1 MDKKIEK
8 KFWNSKRI
16 VWISGGTLVVAL
28 LVYQLIFA
36 DKRSSLNVDKEKLTI
51 SEVTQGIFDQFIV
64 VSGVVNPIKTY
75 RIDAIEGG
83 YVKEKVIEGGTT
95 VKAGDV
101 ILKLENNRL
110 QMEFVQQETE
120 INRLIN
126 ELQNTRLK
134 LKTDKFGLQRT
145 MNDVD
150 FQLSQA
156 KDYNDRNEKLFRDK
170 VISEQEYLKTKRDY
184 EKLKAQQSIEVQ
196 SQTYQ
201 NDNSKLQVVQLEGTL
216 QHSQKNLELMKEN
229 LSNLVVKAPVS
240 GLLSSIETEVG
251 SSITAGQNI
260 GQIDDLDGFKMRA
273 GVDEH
278 YINRIFVGL
287 KASMEFNNQNYDLL
301 ISKVYPEVKAGT
313 GRFEVDMTFTGKTPD
328 GIRRGQSASIRM
340 ELGKSAKAIMI
351 PVGGFFSETG
361 GNWIY
366 VLDATGKRAVKR
378 NITLGQRNP
387 EFFEVID
394 GLKPG
399 EKVIT
404 SSYENYGKNEV
415 LQF

>member
-8 KFWNSKRI
+8 KFWTVKRI
-16 VWISGGTLVVAL
+16 IWIAGSTLVGGL
-28 LVYQLIFA
+28 LVYQLAFA
-36 DKRSSLNVDKEKLTI
+36 DKRSKLNVDKEKLTV
-51 SEVTQGIFDQFIV
+51 SEVTQGVFDEFIV
-64 VSGVVNPIKTY
+64 VSGVVQPIKTY

-83 YVKEKVIEGGTT
+83 YVKEKVIDGGNT
-95 VKAGDV
+95 VKQGDV

-134 LKTDKFGLQRT
+134 LKTDKFGLRRT
-145 MNDVD
+145 LNDVD
-150 FQLSQA
+150 FQVSQA
-156 KDYNDRNEKLFRDK
+156 KDNNDRNERLFKDK
-170 VISEQEYLKTKRDY
+170 IISEQEYLKTKREY
-184 EKLKAQQSIEVQ
+184 EKLTNQKGIEIE
-196 SQTYQ
+196 SQDYQ
-201 NDNSKLQVVQLEGTL
+201 NENSKLQVQQLEGTL
-216 QHSQKNLELMKEN
+216 QHSQKNLQLMREN

-251 SSITAGQNI
+251 SSIVAGQNI
-260 GQIDDLDGFKMRA
+260 GQIDDLNGFKMRA

-278 YINRIFVGL
+278 YISRIFVGL
-287 KASMEFNNQNYDLL
+287 KGTMEFNNQNYDLV
-301 ISKVYPEVKAGT
+301 ISKVYPEVKS
-313 GRFEVDMTFTGKTPD
+313 GRFEVDMTFSAKTPD

-340 ELGKSAKAIMI
+340 ELGKSSKAILI

-361 GNWIY
+361 GNWVY
-366 VLDATGKRAVKR
+366 VMDATGKKASKR
-378 NITLGQRNP
+378 NITLGRRNP
-387 EFFEVID
+387 EFFEVLD

-404 SSYENYGKNEV
+404 SSYENFGKNEV
-415 LQF
+415 LEF

>member
-8 KFWNSKRI
+8 KFWNTKRI
-16 VWISGGTLVVAL
+16 VWITGSTLVLSL

-36 DKRSSLNVDKEKLTI
+36 DKRSSLNVDKEKITI
-51 SEVTQGIFDQFIV
+51 SDVTQGIFDEFIV

-83 YVKEKVIEGGTT
+83 YVKEKVIEGGNT

-101 ILKLENNRL
+101 ILKLDNNRL

-126 ELQNTRLK
+126 DLQNTRLK

-150 FQLSQA
+150 YQLSQA
-156 KDYNDRNEKLFRDK
+156 KDYNDRNEKLFKDK

-184 EKLKAQQSIEVQ
+184 EKLKNQQGIEVQ

-216 QHSQKNLELMKEN
+216 QHSQKNLQLMKEN
-229 LSNLVVKAPVS
+229 LNNLVVKAPVG
-240 GLLSSIETEVG
+240 GLLSSIEAEVG
-251 SSITAGQNI
+251 SSIVAGQNI
-260 GQIDDLDGFKMRA
+260 GQIDDLNGFKMRA

-278 YINRIFVGL
+278 YISRIFVGL
-287 KASMEFNNQNYDLL
+287 KATMEFNNQNYELV
-301 ISKVYPEVKAGT
+301 ISKVYPEVKAG
-313 GRFEVDMTFTGKTPD
+313 RFEVDMTFAAKTPD

-340 ELGKSAKAIMI
+340 ELGKSAKAILI

-361 GNWIY
+361 GNWVY
-366 VLDATGKRAVKR
+366 VMDATGKKAVKR
-378 NITLGQRNP
+378 NITLGRRNP
-387 EFFEVID
+387 EYFEVLD

>member
-16 VWISGGTLVVAL
+16 VWISGGTLLVAL

-36 DKRSSLNVDKEKLTI
+36 DRRSSLNVDKEKITV
-51 SEVTQGIFDQFIV
+51 SDVTQGIFDEFIV

-83 YVKEKVIEGGTT
+83 YVKEKVIEGGNT

-150 FQLSQA
+150 YQLSQA
-156 KDYNDRNEKLFRDK
+156 KDYNDRNERLFKDK

-184 EKLKAQQSIEVQ
+184 EKLRAQQTIEVE

-201 NDNSKLQVVQLEGTL
+201 NDNSKLQVQQLTGTL

-240 GLLSSIETEVG
+240 GLLSSIEAEVG

-260 GQIDDLDGFKMRA
+260 GQIDDLNGFKMRA

-287 KASMEFNNQNYDLL
+287 KGTMEFNNQNYDLV
-301 ISKVYPEVKAGT
+301 IAKVYPEVKA
-313 GRFEVDMTFTGKTPD
+313 GRFEVDMTFTAKTPD

-340 ELGKSAKAIMI
+340 ELGKSSKSILI

-366 VLDATGKRAVKR
+366 VMDASGKKAVKR
-378 NITLGQRNP
+378 NITLGMRNP
-387 EFFEVID
+387 EFFQVLE

-404 SSYENYGKNEV
+404 SSYENFGKNDV

>member
-16 VWISGGTLVVAL
+16 IWIIGSTLVVSL

-36 DKRSSLNVDKEKLTI
+36 DKRSSLNVDKEKITV
-51 SEVTQGIFDQFIV
+51 SEVTQGIFDEFIV
-64 VSGVVNPIKTY
+64 VSGVVQPIKTY

-101 ILKLENNRL
+101 ILKLDNNRL

-126 ELQNTRLK
+126 DLQNTRLK

-150 FQLSQA
+150 YQLSQA
-156 KDYNDRNEKLFRDK
+156 KDYNDRNEKLFKDK

-184 EKLKAQQSIEVQ
+184 EKLKNQQGIEVQ
-196 SQTYQ
+196 SQNYQ
-201 NDNSKLQVVQLEGTL
+201 NDNSKLQVVQLESTL
-216 QHSQKNLELMKEN
+216 QHSQKNLQLMKEN
-229 LSNLVVKAPVS
+229 LNNLVVKAPVG
-240 GLLSSIETEVG
+240 GLLSSIEAEVG
-251 SSITAGQNI
+251 SSIVAGQNI
-260 GQIDDLDGFKMRA
+260 GQIDDLNGFKMRA

-278 YINRIFVGL
+278 YISRIFVGL
-287 KASMEFNNQNYDLL
+287 KATMEFSNQNYELV
-301 ISKVYPEVKAGT
+301 ISKVYPEVKAG
-313 GRFEVDMTFTGKTPD
+313 RFEVDMTFAAKTPD

-340 ELGKSAKAIMI
+340 ELGKSAKAILI

-361 GNWIY
+361 GNWVY
-366 VLDATGKRAVKR
+366 VMDASGKKAVKR
-378 NITLGQRNP
+378 NITLGRRNP
-387 EFFEVID
+387 EYFEVLD
-394 GLKPG
+394 GVKPG

-404 SSYENYGKNEV
+404 SSYENYGKNEI

>member
-16 VWISGGTLVVAL
+16 IWIIGSTLVVSL

-36 DKRSSLNVDKEKLTI
+36 DKRSSLNVDKEKITV
-51 SEVTQGIFDQFIV
+51 SEVTQGIFDEFIV
-64 VSGVVNPIKTY
+64 VSGVVQPIKTY

-101 ILKLENNRL
+101 ILKLDNNRL

-126 ELQNTRLK
+126 DLQNTRLK

-150 FQLSQA
+150 YQLSQA
-156 KDYNDRNEKLFRDK
+156 KDYNDRNEKLFKDK

-184 EKLKAQQSIEVQ
+184 EKLKNQQGIEVQ
-196 SQTYQ
+196 SQNYQ
-201 NDNSKLQVVQLEGTL
+201 NDNSKLQVVQLESTL
-216 QHSQKNLELMKEN
+216 QHSQKNLQLMKEN
-229 LSNLVVKAPVS
+229 LNNLVVKAPVG
-240 GLLSSIETEVG
+240 GLLSSIEAEVG
-251 SSITAGQNI
+251 SSIVAGQNI
-260 GQIDDLDGFKMRA
+260 GQIDDLNGFKMRA

-278 YINRIFVGL
+278 YISRIFVGL
-287 KASMEFNNQNYDLL
+287 KATMEFSNQNYELV
-301 ISKVYPEVKAGT
+301 ISKVYPEVKAG
-313 GRFEVDMTFTGKTPD
+313 RFEVDMTFAAKTPD

-340 ELGKSAKAIMI
+340 ELGKSAKAILI

-361 GNWIY
+361 GNWVY
-366 VLDATGKRAVKR
+366 VMDATGKKAVKR
-378 NITLGQRNP
+378 NITLGRRNP
-387 EFFEVID
+387 EYFEVLD
-394 GLKPG
+394 GVKPG

-404 SSYENYGKNEV
+404 SSYENYGKNEI

>member
-8 KFWNSKRI
+8 KFWNTKRI

-28 LVYQLIFA
+28 LLYQLIFA
-36 DKRSSLNVDKEKLTI
+36 DKRSSLNVDKEKITV
-51 SEVTQGIFDQFIV
+51 SEVTQGIFDEFIV
-64 VSGVVNPIKTY
+64 VSGVVQPIKTY

-101 ILKLENNRL
+101 ILKLDNNRL

-126 ELQNTRLK
+126 DLQNTRLK

-150 FQLSQA
+150 YQLSQA
-156 KDYNDRNEKLFRDK
+156 KDYNDRNEKLFKDK

-184 EKLKAQQSIEVQ
+184 EKLKNQQGIEVQ
-196 SQTYQ
+196 SQNYQ
-201 NDNSKLQVVQLEGTL
+201 NDNSKLQVVQLESTL
-216 QHSQKNLELMKEN
+216 QHSQKNLQLMKEN
-229 LSNLVVKAPVS
+229 LNNLVVKAPVG
-240 GLLSSIETEVG
+240 GLLSSIEAEVG
-251 SSITAGQNI
+251 SSIVAGQNI
-260 GQIDDLDGFKMRA
+260 GQIDDLNGFKMRA

-278 YINRIFVGL
+278 YISRIFVGL
-287 KASMEFNNQNYDLL
+287 KATMEFSNQNYELV
-301 ISKVYPEVKAGT
+301 ISKVYPEVKAG
-313 GRFEVDMTFTGKTPD
+313 RFEVDMTFAAKTPD

-340 ELGKSAKAIMI
+340 ELGKSAKAILI

-361 GNWIY
+361 GNWVY
-366 VLDATGKRAVKR
+366 VMDATGKKAVKR
-378 NITLGQRNP
+378 NITLGRRNP
-387 EFFEVID
+387 EFFEVLD

>member
-8 KFWNSKRI
+8 KFWTLKRI
-16 VWISGGTLVVAL
+16 IWITGGILIGGFLVF
-28 LVYQLIFA
+28 QLAFA
-36 DKRSSLNVDKEKLTI
+36 DKRSSLNVDKEKITV
-51 SEVTQGIFDQFIV
+51 SEVTQGIFDEFIV
-64 VSGVVNPIKTY
+64 VSGVVQPIKTY

-95 VKAGDV
+95 IKAGDV
-101 ILKLENNRL
+101 ILKLDNNRL

-126 ELQNTRLK
+126 DLQNTRLK

-150 FQLSQA
+150 YQLSQA
-156 KDYNDRNEKLFRDK
+156 KDYNDRNEKLFKDK

-184 EKLKAQQSIEVQ
+184 EKLKNQQGIEVQ
-196 SQTYQ
+196 SQNYQ
-201 NDNSKLQVVQLEGTL
+201 NDNSKLQVVQLESTL
-216 QHSQKNLELMKEN
+216 QHSQKNLQLMKEN
-229 LSNLVVKAPVS
+229 LNNLVVKAPVG
-240 GLLSSIETEVG
+240 GLLSSIEAEVG
-251 SSITAGQNI
+251 SSIVAGQNI
-260 GQIDDLDGFKMRA
+260 GQIDDLNGFKMRA

-278 YINRIFVGL
+278 YISRIFVGL
-287 KASMEFNNQNYDLL
+287 KATMEFSNQNYELV
-301 ISKVYPEVKAGT
+301 ISKVYPEVKAG
-313 GRFEVDMTFTGKTPD
+313 RFEVDMTFATKTPD

-340 ELGKSAKAIMI
+340 ELGKSAKAILI

-361 GNWIY
+361 GNWVY
-366 VLDATGKRAVKR
+366 VMDATGKKAVKR
-378 NITLGQRNP
+378 NITLGRRNP
-387 EFFEVID
+387 EFFEVLD

>member
-16 VWISGGTLVVAL
+16 IWIIGSTLVVSL

-36 DKRSSLNVDKEKLTI
+36 DKRSSLNVDKEKITV
-51 SEVTQGIFDQFIV
+51 SEVTQGIFDEFIV
-64 VSGVVNPIKTY
+64 VSGVVQPIKTY

-101 ILKLENNRL
+101 ILKLDNNRL

-126 ELQNTRLK
+126 DLQNTRLK

-150 FQLSQA
+150 YQLSQA
-156 KDYNDRNEKLFRDK
+156 KDYNDRNEKLFKDK

-184 EKLKAQQSIEVQ
+184 EKLKNQQGIEVQ
-196 SQTYQ
+196 SQNYQ
-201 NDNSKLQVVQLEGTL
+201 NDNSKLQVVQLESTL
-216 QHSQKNLELMKEN
+216 QHSQKNLQLMKEN
-229 LSNLVVKAPVS
+229 LNNLVVKAPVG
-240 GLLSSIETEVG
+240 GLLSSIEAEVG
-251 SSITAGQNI
+251 SSIVAGQNI
-260 GQIDDLDGFKMRA
+260 GQIDDLNGFKMRA

-278 YINRIFVGL
+278 YISRIFVGL
-287 KASMEFNNQNYDLL
+287 KATMEFSNQNYELV
-301 ISKVYPEVKAGT
+301 ISKVYPEVKAG
-313 GRFEVDMTFTGKTPD
+313 RFEVDMTFAAKTPD

-340 ELGKSAKAIMI
+340 ELGKSAKAILI

-361 GNWIY
+361 GNWVY
-366 VLDATGKRAVKR
+366 VMDATGKKAVKR
-378 NITLGQRNP
+378 NITLGRRNP
-387 EFFEVID
+387 EYFEVLD
-394 GLKPG
+394 GVKPG

>member
-16 VWISGGTLVVAL
+16 IWIIGSTLVVSL

-36 DKRSSLNVDKEKLTI
+36 DKRSSLNVDKEKITV
-51 SEVTQGIFDQFIV
+51 SEVTQGIFDEFIV
-64 VSGVVNPIKTY
+64 VSGVVQPIKTY

-101 ILKLENNRL
+101 ILKLDNNRL

-126 ELQNTRLK
+126 DLQNTRLK

-150 FQLSQA
+150 YQLSQA
-156 KDYNDRNEKLFRDK
+156 KDYNDRNEKLFKDK

-184 EKLKAQQSIEVQ
+184 EKLKNQQGIEVQ
-196 SQTYQ
+196 SQNYQ
-201 NDNSKLQVVQLEGTL
+201 NDNSKLQVVQLESTL
-216 QHSQKNLELMKEN
+216 QHSQKNLQLMKEN
-229 LSNLVVKAPVS
+229 LNNLVVKAPVG
-240 GLLSSIETEVG
+240 GLLSSIEAEVG
-251 SSITAGQNI
+251 SSIVAGQNI
-260 GQIDDLDGFKMRA
+260 GQIDDLNGFKMRA

-278 YINRIFVGL
+278 YISRIFVGL
-287 KASMEFNNQNYDLL
+287 KATMEFSNQNYELV
-301 ISKVYPEVKAGT
+301 ISKVYPEVKAG
-313 GRFEVDMTFTGKTPD
+313 RFEVDMTFAAKTPD

-340 ELGKSAKAIMI
+340 ELGKSAKAILI

-361 GNWIY
+361 GNWVY
-366 VLDATGKRAVKR
+366 VMDASGKKAVKR
-378 NITLGQRNP
+378 NITLGRRNP
-387 EFFEVID
+387 EYFEVLD
-394 GLKPG
+394 GVKPG

>member
-16 VWISGGTLVVAL
+16 IWIIGSTLVVSL

-36 DKRSSLNVDKEKLTI
+36 DKRSSLNVDKEKITV
-51 SEVTQGIFDQFIV
+51 SEVTQGIFDEFIV
-64 VSGVVNPIKTY
+64 VSGVVQPIKTY

-101 ILKLENNRL
+101 ILKLDNNRL

-126 ELQNTRLK
+126 DLQNTRLK

-150 FQLSQA
+150 YQLSQA
-156 KDYNDRNEKLFRDK
+156 KDYNDRNEKLFKDK
-170 VISEQEYLKTKRDY
+170 VISELEYLKTKRDY
-184 EKLKAQQSIEVQ
+184 EKLKNQQGIEVQ
-196 SQTYQ
+196 SQNYQ
-201 NDNSKLQVVQLEGTL
+201 NDNSKLQVVQLESTL
-216 QHSQKNLELMKEN
+216 QHSQKNLQLMKEN
-229 LSNLVVKAPVS
+229 LNNLVVKAPVG
-240 GLLSSIETEVG
+240 GLLSSIEAEVG
-251 SSITAGQNI
+251 SSIVAGQNI
-260 GQIDDLDGFKMRA
+260 GQIDDLNGFKMRA

-278 YINRIFVGL
+278 YISRIFVGL
-287 KASMEFNNQNYDLL
+287 KATMEFSNQNYELV
-301 ISKVYPEVKAGT
+301 ISKVYPEVKAG
-313 GRFEVDMTFTGKTPD
+313 RFEVDMTFAAKTPD

-340 ELGKSAKAIMI
+340 ELGKSAKAILI

-361 GNWIY
+361 GNWVY
-366 VLDATGKRAVKR
+366 VMDATGKKAVKR
-378 NITLGQRNP
+378 NITLGRRNP
-387 EFFEVID
+387 EYFEVLD
-394 GLKPG
+394 GVKPG

>member
-16 VWISGGTLVVAL
+16 IWIIGSTLVVSL

-36 DKRSSLNVDKEKLTI
+36 DKRSSLNVDKEKITV
-51 SEVTQGIFDQFIV
+51 SEVTQGIFDEFIV
-64 VSGVVNPIKTY
+64 VSGVVQPIKTY

-101 ILKLENNRL
+101 ILKLDNNRL

-126 ELQNTRLK
+126 DLQNTRLK

-150 FQLSQA
+150 YQLSQA
-156 KDYNDRNEKLFRDK
+156 KDYNDRNEKLFKDK

-184 EKLKAQQSIEVQ
+184 EKLKNQQGIEVQ
-196 SQTYQ
+196 SQNYQ
-201 NDNSKLQVVQLEGTL
+201 NDNSKLQVVQLESTL
-216 QHSQKNLELMKEN
+216 QHSQKNLQLMKEN
-229 LSNLVVKAPVS
+229 LNNLVVKAPVG
-240 GLLSSIETEVG
+240 GLLSSIEAEVG
-251 SSITAGQNI
+251 SSIVAGQNI
-260 GQIDDLDGFKMRA
+260 GQIDDLNGFKMRV

-278 YINRIFVGL
+278 YISRIFVGL
-287 KASMEFNNQNYDLL
+287 KATMEFSNQNYELV
-301 ISKVYPEVKAGT
+301 ISKVYPEVKAG
-313 GRFEVDMTFTGKTPD
+313 RFEVDMTFAAKTPD

-340 ELGKSAKAIMI
+340 ELGKSAKAILI

-361 GNWIY
+361 GNWVY
-366 VLDATGKRAVKR
+366 VMDATGKKAVKR
-378 NITLGQRNP
+378 NITLGRRNP
-387 EFFEVID
+387 EFFEVLD

>member
-8 KFWNSKRI
+8 KFWTLKRI
-16 VWISGGTLVVAL
+16 IWITGGILIGGFLVF
-28 LVYQLIFA
+28 QLAFA
-36 DKRSSLNVDKEKLTI
+36 DKRSSLNVDKEKITV
-51 SEVTQGIFDQFIV
+51 SEVTQGIFDEFIV
-64 VSGVVNPIKTY
+64 VSGVVQPIKTY

-101 ILKLENNRL
+101 ILKLDNNRL

-126 ELQNTRLK
+126 DLQNTRLK

-150 FQLSQA
+150 YQLSQA
-156 KDYNDRNEKLFRDK
+156 KDYNDRNEKLFKDK

-184 EKLKAQQSIEVQ
+184 EKLKNQQGIEVQ
-196 SQTYQ
+196 SQIYQ
-201 NDNSKLQVVQLEGTL
+201 NDNSKLQVVQLESTL
-216 QHSQKNLELMKEN
+216 QHSQKNLQLMKEN
-229 LSNLVVKAPVS
+229 LNNLVVKAPVG
-240 GLLSSIETEVG
+240 GLLSSIEAEVG
-251 SSITAGQNI
+251 SSIVAGQNI
-260 GQIDDLDGFKMRA
+260 GQIDDLNGFKMRA

-278 YINRIFVGL
+278 YISRIFVGL
-287 KASMEFNNQNYDLL
+287 KATMEFSNQNYELV
-301 ISKVYPEVKAGT
+301 ISKVYPEVKAG
-313 GRFEVDMTFTGKTPD
+313 RFEVDMTFATKTPD

-340 ELGKSAKAIMI
+340 ELGKSAKAILI

-361 GNWIY
+361 GNWVY
-366 VLDATGKRAVKR
+366 VMDATGKKAVKR
-378 NITLGQRNP
+378 NITLGRRNP
-387 EFFEVID
+387 EFFEVLD

>member
-16 VWISGGTLVVAL
+16 IWIIGSTLVVSL

-36 DKRSSLNVDKEKLTI
+36 DKRSSLNVDKEKITV
-51 SEVTQGIFDQFIV
+51 SEVTQGIFDEFIV
-64 VSGVVNPIKTY
+64 VSGVVQPIKTY

-101 ILKLENNRL
+101 ILKLDNNRL

-126 ELQNTRLK
+126 DLQNTRLK

-150 FQLSQA
+150 YQLSQA
-156 KDYNDRNEKLFRDK
+156 KDYNDRNEKLFKDK
-170 VISEQEYLKTKRDY
+170 VISELEYLKTKRDY
-184 EKLKAQQSIEVQ
+184 EKLKNQQGIEVQ
-196 SQTYQ
+196 SQNYQ
-201 NDNSKLQVVQLEGTL
+201 NDNSKLQVVQLESTL
-216 QHSQKNLELMKEN
+216 QHSQKNLQLMKEN
-229 LSNLVVKAPVS
+229 LNNLVVKAPVG
-240 GLLSSIETEVG
+240 GLLSSIEAEVG
-251 SSITAGQNI
+251 SSIVAGQNI
-260 GQIDDLDGFKMRA
+260 GQIDDLNGFKMRA

-278 YINRIFVGL
+278 YISRIFVGL
-287 KASMEFNNQNYDLL
+287 KATMEFSNQNYELV
-301 ISKVYPEVKAGT
+301 ISKVYPEVKAG
-313 GRFEVDMTFTGKTPD
+313 RFEVDMTFAAKNPD

-340 ELGKSAKAIMI
+340 ELGKSAKAILI

-361 GNWIY
+361 GNWVY
-366 VLDATGKRAVKR
+366 VMDASGKKAVKR
-378 NITLGQRNP
+378 NITLGRRNP
-387 EFFEVID
+387 EYFEVLD
-394 GLKPG
+394 GVKPG